1 MSFNDISFSYN
12 ESPYSLTFD
21 LSENAIVVYEPNCL
35 MDILYEITSQPNGIP
50 VNAEIVDNNDFRYQ
64 YVGLYTITASITDD
78 TNYHDVSTTFF
89 IDISKAY
96 QTRDFSFVFVD
107 LDTSTIYHPSD
118 KLIDFTV
125 SGGWSQ
131 TADISCEIHYT
142 HHTNT
147 TISND
152 VVGITII
159 DPSYVNFNYT
169 NAGLYYITVTRDGS
183 WNYFD
188 VSISQEFT
196 VNRAVQEL
204 SFNDIS
210 FIYKYDNTLTYDL
223 SQLLDYEE
231 THCDGIIDYSVETHQ
246 PPVPTNAI
254 IQDNTSIFD
263 YSYVSTYNILARKD
277 GSTNYYDISDI
288 FIVEIL
294 KANQISHFQSFDFT
308 SFERDISYNPIDK
321 DVSFTVSGGF
331 FTGDISCQIKYND
344 NSDVYT
350 GNVPESS
357 ILIKSLTDVSFTY
370 INTGTYD
377 ITVTRDGSWNYT
389 DVSISTTVHIQK
401 IYQNFFF
408 NMNTR
413 HFYDDANKEIEL
425 VVSADLL
432 TADIS
437 FVIHGFPIDNTD
449 EFTTPSITDSSLNYG
464 KYGNYSIVSI
474 SKDLSDNYYEISDS
488 IVLDIRRNATT
499 FNISDHD
506 MSFSY
511 LHSFDLNSLING
523 VQSTGE
529 IHYTVSSGI
538 IYIGDFSQTTD
549 RYFHYDN
556 IGTYYVTANISGDE
570 EYFETSANSVLSI
583 SQSLQ
588 TDFYFDDISFQYN
601 KKSQTFDLRNIT
613 FGGYAN
619 GIATYDFSGESV
631 MIIDASYILQYND
644 LSYVDVSQCIVNVQ
658 KSGINSSYSPDYT
671 FQNYVD
677 ISDTAIINISKIF
690 QTFIMRNTTITTP
703 VLLDFTN
710 PLYLQDTNE
719 NPIIKD
725 SQILYIKYPNSVI
738 ENSSFDFTRYLPIG
752 TTIVRVEQPGDDIH
766 ITATSGNI
774 SFTVQEP
781 QSFHGVQIQDFT
793 RRIQAIQS
801 RNDVYDVIFNA
812 FSGTP
817 FTLIRGL
824 PQIPF
829 FTQYNR
835 TTTIA
840 EQSTI
845 ITRTQYESIYALIP
859 NKHDFIYIPVS
870 NNLNLI
876 IKRTTDNSSY
886 VMYLSDYSFSKLF
899 ISGDTFVF
907 SEYYFIFNNGVFF
920 ERLPVLSSCCPPVI
934 PIVVSN
940 ISQKQEY
947 AHYVR
952 NTRYRKVFQGRAR
965 NVIVSDISYY
975 SFTVN
980 FETVGHPKEFI
991 FLITDTNKIQTK
1003 YTINAEVHGTSY
1015 TFTNLNI
1022 NESYLIDIKI
1032 KYITVNLY
1040 SLENVISVRTLPLI
1054 NNVFIENRS
1063 TYFTVEIVAN
1073 DYSNYNYEVEYTLP
1087 NNQPSKSE
1095 TKTLSESSNT
1105 IVIIELTPN
1114 TGYLVKVNVYNLQ
1127 NVLQIR
1133 AGTQNKVVRT
1143 LSS

>member
-1 MSFNDISFSYN
+1 M
-12 ESPYSLTFD
+12 
-21 LSENAIVVYEPNCL
+21 
-35 MDILYEITSQPNGIP
+35 
-50 VNAEIVDNNDFRYQ
+50 
-64 YVGLYTITASITDD
+64 
-78 TNYHDVSTTFF
+78 
-89 IDISKAY
+89 
-96 QTRDFSFVFVD
+96 
-107 LDTSTIYHPSD
+107 
-118 KLIDFTV
+118 
-125 SGGWSQ
+125 
-131 TADISCEIHYT
+131 
-142 HHTNT
+142 
-147 TISND
+147 
-152 VVGITII
+152 
-159 DPSYVNFNYT
+159 
-169 NAGLYYITVTRDGS
+169 
-183 WNYFD
+183 
-188 VSISQEFT
+188 SISQEFI

-223 SQLLDYEE
+223 SQQIDYEE
-231 THCDGIIDYSVETHQ
+231 THCDGKIIYSVDSHE
-246 PPVPTNAI
+246 PLVPTTAV

-294 KANQISHFQSFDFT
+294 KANQPNHYQSFVFT
-308 SFERDISYNPIDK
+308 SFETDISYNPKDK

-331 FTGDISCQIKYND
+331 FSGDISCQIKYYN
-344 NSDVYT
+344 NSGSST
-350 GNVPESS
+350 SNVPESS

-370 INTGTYD
+370 INTGIYD
-377 ITVTRDGSWNYT
+377 ITVTRDGSWNYN
-389 DVSISTTVHIQK
+389 DVSISMEVHIHK
-401 IYQNFFF
+401 IYQKFFF

-413 HFYDDANKEIEL
+413 HYFYDDSNEEIKL
-425 VVSADLL
+425 GVSADLP

-437 FVIHGFPIDNTD
+437 FVIHGYPIDTTNG
-449 EFTTPSITDSSLNYG
+449 FNTPSITDSSLNYG

-474 SKDLSDNYYEISDS
+474 SKDLSDNYYESSDS
-488 IVLDIRRNATT
+488 IVLDIRKNATT
-499 FNISDHD
+499 FEIPDHD
-506 MSFSY
+506 MSFSH
-511 LHSFDLNSLING
+511 LQSFDLSSLING
-523 VQSTGE
+523 VQSKGE

-588 TDFYFDDISFQYN
+588 TDFHFDDIQFQYN

-619 GIATYDFSGESV
+619 GMATYDFSGESE
-631 MIIDASYILQYND
+631 MSIDTSYMLQYND
-644 LSYVDVSQCIVNVQ
+644 LSYVDVSQCIINVQ
-658 KSGINSSYSPDYT
+658 KSGINSSYYPDYT

-710 PLYLQDTNE
+710 PLYLQDTNG

-766 ITATSGNI
+766 KTTTSGNI

-801 RNDVYDVIFNA
+801 RNDVYDVILNA

-859 NKHDFIYIPVS
+859 NKDDFIYIPVS

-965 NVIVSDISYY
+965 NVIVSDISYN

-991 FLITDTNKIQTK
+991 FLITDANKIQTK

-1040 SLENVISVRTLPLI
+1040 SLENVIAVRTLPLI

-1063 TYFTVEIVAN
+1063 ISFTVEIVAN

-1087 NNQPSKSE
+1087 NNQPSKSNLN
-1095 TKTLSESSNT
+1095 TLSESSKT
-1105 IVIIELTPN
+1105 IVISGLTPN
-1114 TGYLVKVNVYNLQ
+1114 TGYLVKINVYNLQ

-1143 LSS
+1143 LLSS